1 MRAHVT
7 NGFDTFVFVLDDE
20 VMVNGLDKKTENQ
33 TEKRH
38 GIRRFAGFVS
48 R

>member
-1 MRAHVT
+1 MLRMDLIRL
-7 NGFDTFVFVLDDE
+7 FLVLDDE
-20 VMVNGLDKKTENQ
+20 VMVNGLDNQ